1 MFTICL
7 VLKRQNFKCLRPLTF
22 AGFVVRLQPVS
33 SRAGAVVANLQ
44 IVAVVRAAAISGQ
57 TLIVVCRDKQAKSF
71 QIIFTTTKS
80 LADREFT
87 HSNHKLGQVRYS
99 SHISLQAGSHE
110 CVQDD
115 FTYHTLSLVHQTRPC
130 SRSACCTLSPCRC
143 TPHCDTGTCL
153 GLHILWKRPGE
164 YE

>member
-1 MFTICL
+1 MSGSAHSLMSAELKKLAHLFVSIVHIVKRHVYDCL

-22 AGFVVRLQPVS
+22 TGFVVRLQPVS

-87 HSNHKLGQVRYS
+87 HSNHKLCRSSQV
-99 SHISLQAGSHE
+99 
-110 CVQDD
+110 
-115 FTYHTLSLVHQTRPC
+115 F
-130 SRSACCTLSPCRC
+130 
-143 TPHCDTGTCL
+143 
-153 GLHILWKRPGE
+153 
-164 YE
+164 